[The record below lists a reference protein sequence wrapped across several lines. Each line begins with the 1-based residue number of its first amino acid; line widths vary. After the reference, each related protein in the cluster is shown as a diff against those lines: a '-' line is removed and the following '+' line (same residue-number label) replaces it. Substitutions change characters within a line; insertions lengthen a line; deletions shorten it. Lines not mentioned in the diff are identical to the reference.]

1 MDKYFTRTRREGET
15 NLTLHRL
22 TCSLIAAMLSLPAPK
37 AGVFSASARRRRRKA
52 RSRKSFPWKLR
63 VCIAACVSLLGVAA
77 YQGGRSYLAGGDGGT
92 GLVDGAS
99 RRLSAV
105 SAYTPD
111 QCPEGAAMVV
121 PYLAL
126 ILYVHQRI
134 YGMRV
139 PHAPSSLHSGHPH
152 AECPEKSVHHP
163 STVHTLPYTPPPP
176 HPPRPSQYHSITAYP
191 GLPDTTHN
199 PPSPGVHACHACQT
213 CDFSF
218 VPRPPKSSSPPPPR
232 PLPLFHL
239 PLPTPHPTTHYS
251 YIFVGLAIVCDD
263 YFEPALEQISERLGL
278 SDDVAG
284 ATFMA
289 VREVS
294 GSA

>member
-1 MDKYFTRTRREGET
+1 
-15 NLTLHRL
+15 
-22 TCSLIAAMLSLPAPK
+22 MLSLPAPK

-77 YQGGRSYLAGGDGGT
+77 YQGGRSYLGGGDGGN

-126 ILYVHQRI
+126 ILYVRQRI

-139 PHAPSSLHSGHPH
+139 PREPSSLHSGHPH
-152 AECPEKSVHHP
+152 AGVPPKRGHHP
-163 STVHTLPYTPPPP
+163 SILHSLLYPSPP
-176 HPPRPSQYHSITAYP
+176 SSSTASP

-199 PPSPGVHACHACQT
+199 APSPGFTRVNH
-213 CDFSF
+213 
-218 VPRPPKSSSPPPPR
+218 V
-232 PLPLFHL
+232 
-239 PLPTPHPTTHYS
+239 
-251 YIFVGLAIVCDD
+251 
-263 YFEPALEQISERLGL
+263 
-278 SDDVAG
+278 
-284 ATFMA
+284 
-289 VREVS
+289 
-294 GSA
+294 